1 MGALPPSS
9 HALITAP
16 LRGADEIRDNTAF
29 EAILWAL
36 SRPGE
41 IRHLPEPGPRTILL
55 ALVDREC
62 RVHADDAVIG
72 ELAAWT
78 GATLTPL
85 ADADHV
91 FLSLETG
98 ADIARLGALKVGSAL
113 YPDDGATVV
122 VEARLGRAEGD
133 GQRLSLS
140 GPGIETTREIAVAG
154 LPAGFFALRDR
165 LCRYPLGFDLF
176 IVDGSDVIG
185 LPRSTRIEVL

>member
-16 LRGADEIRDNTAF
+16 LRGEEEIRDNTAF

-41 IRHLPEPGPRTILL
+41 VRHLPEPGPRTILL
-55 ALVDREC
+55 ALIDREC

-72 ELAAWT
+72 ELATWT

-85 ADADHV
+85 AEADHI
-91 FLSLETG
+91 FLCMDTD
-98 ADIARLGALKVGSAL
+98 ADIARLCALNVGSAL

-122 VEARLGRAEGD
+122 VEARLGE
-133 GQRLSLS
+133 GQRLRLT

-154 LPAGFFALRDR
+154 LPTGFFALRDR